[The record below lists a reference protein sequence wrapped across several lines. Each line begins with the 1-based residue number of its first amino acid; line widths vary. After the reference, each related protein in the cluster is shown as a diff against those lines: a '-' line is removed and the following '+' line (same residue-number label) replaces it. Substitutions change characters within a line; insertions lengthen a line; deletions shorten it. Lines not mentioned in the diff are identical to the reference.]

1 LYKKQ
6 QLAEA
11 KAEREIVKVVK
22 QKEREP
28 KAERLA
34 AS

>member
-22 QKEREP
+22 QKEREQ